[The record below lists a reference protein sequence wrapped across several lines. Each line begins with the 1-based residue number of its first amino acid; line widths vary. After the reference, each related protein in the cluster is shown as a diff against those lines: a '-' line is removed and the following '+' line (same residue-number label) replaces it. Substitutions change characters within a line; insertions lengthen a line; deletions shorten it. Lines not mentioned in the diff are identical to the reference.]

1 MVLMSK
7 EWVVQSL
14 LVHRD
19 EEDRKPFNGDT
30 CYHVSPVS
38 IFEKPL
44 RHNYRCLTVPMTG
57 AKIRMGAVRSIC
69 AQEANTLATRL
80 S

>member
-7 EWVVQSL
+7 ECVVQSL

-19 EEDRKPFNGDT
+19 EEDRKPFNGDK

-38 IFEKPL
+38 NPISRIHL
-44 RHNYRCLTVPMTG
+44 VTIIDV
-57 AKIRMGAVRSIC
+57 
-69 AQEANTLATRL
+69 
-80 S
+80 

>member
-38 IFEKPL
+38 ISRNHFV
-44 RHNYRCLTVPMTG
+44 TIIDV
-57 AKIRMGAVRSIC
+57 
-69 AQEANTLATRL
+69 
-80 S
+80 